1 MVRDPTLPSIAYFHL
16 AAVLNKHMHLIISTG
31 KKAAPEIIFRG
42 TKKITILAELK
53 RCVVGGRETFAPT
66 RIHLRLCST
75 ESDLQGGTRGLW
87 RRSWREIRVLYDTRV
102 EAKSDSQFSFRVRA
116 CFV

>member
-1 MVRDPTLPSIAYFHL
+1 MVRDPTLPSIAYCHL

-53 RCVVGGRETFAPT
+53 RCVVDGRETFA
-66 RIHLRLCST
+66 
-75 ESDLQGGTRGLW
+75 
-87 RRSWREIRVLYDTRV
+87 RRHSRTPEVTKGSWREIRVLYDTRV